1 MSTSR
6 LTQVVTAAVAACTIG
21 AWSLQRGDETKA
33 RAHIVS
39 RVGAVGPR
47 VGPAP
52 PDATVY
58 GVPTTRIAEPVPS
71 VATHHFASTNGRP
84 FDLEDPGIA
93 AFLDRMAPLARRGDP
108 EAAYRVYQSEAL
120 CGSIDPQRASMRESV
135 AYDIGAMAKLKA
147 GVDSLAAVCAGVTPA
162 QVQERFVFLE
172 QAIRAGNREAVLDY
186 RTEGPLG
193 FDLDALDPTDSRLIE
208 WQRRANGYL
217 EALAVRGDRDAWM
230 RLSGD
235 YQMGS
240 AVRQD
245 YEAAIKYRIAL
256 VLSRQP
262 DRDPYSIGYVKDMAM
277 SMQPDAVRD
286 AIDQGRVLAERF
298 PFKPS

>member
-6 LTQVVTAAVAACTIG
+6 LARVVIAGVAASAIG
-21 AWSLQRGDETKA
+21 AWSAQRRDDPLP
-33 RAHIVS
+33 RAHVA
-39 RVGAVGPR
+39 VVGPVMR
-47 VGPAP
+47 LAP
-52 PDATVY
+52 SDAAVY
-58 GVPTTRIAEPVPS
+58 GVSPTRIAEPVAS
-71 VATHHFASTNGRP
+71 VATRHFASTNGRS

-120 CGSIDPQRASMRESV
+120 CGSIDPLRASMRESV
-135 AYDIGAMAKLKA
+135 AYEIGAMAKLKS
-147 GVDSLAAVCAGVTPA
+147 GVDSLDTVCAGVTPA

-172 QAIRAGNREAVLDY
+172 QAIRAGNREAVLDF

-193 FDLDALDPTDSRLIE
+193 FDLDALDPTDARLIE
-208 WQRRANGYL
+208 WQRRANAYL
-217 EALAVRGDRDAWM
+217 EVLAVQGDRDAWM

-235 YQMGS
+235 YQMGR

-245 YEAAIKYRIAL
+245 YQAAIKYRIAL
-256 VLSRQP
+256 VLSREP
-262 DRDPYSIGYVKDMAM
+262 DHDPDSIGYVKDMALT
-277 SMQPDAVRD
+277 MQPDAVRN
-286 AIDQGRVLAERF
+286 AIEQGRALAERF